1 MADEF
6 VKKLSLDITKS
17 LSKLEELEK
26 AVADTMGKIDK
37 SYSEAFKNINKNG
50 AFIDVNKSLTELKK
64 LEKALN
70 DTVSRMS
77 KKASGSNNNDA
88 MTAAQKEIK
97 ALQYVEKLK
106 TRMHQQSLNET
117 KLEIKEREKEYASYL
132 KREAALSKD
141 YYKQR
146 EKEEKR
152 YWDEVKSNANIALD
166 VYTDVMRRVVNVIQ
180 KAFRDAIS
188 YVEEYDKALTS
199 ISLVTMKPGG
209 KDVIG
214 ETYENLAKEMSVTAT
229 ELATAGEELYRQG
242 LGDDEVLGRMEAIT
256 IYAKI
261 SGETFSDSVEMIT
274 AAVNSFAKE
283 GEDTTD
289 LTMHIVDVWAKLGD
303 AVATS
308 ASEIGVAMQKVA
320 ASGQAA
326 GFTMEELS
334 ASIAVIES
342 QTRAAAESVGTA
354 LNSMMSRYMKV
365 SSAGWNTFVTT
376 DEGDVVKINDIAKA
390 LESVGLS
397 IVDAKGE
404 FLDFSEI
411 LIQLSGVWTGLSDA
425 NKNYIATQMAG
436 TRSLNYFLS
445 LMNNYDEVL
454 ELTAQGYDSAGV
466 ALEKYGIWTEGVEAS
481 QNRLTATMQD
491 FYSNVLDSDTVVR
504 FIDGISSLVE
514 FFDRATESS
523 GKANIGIGL
532 FVTALMMGVSV
543 LGKFR
548 SLGGTFSASLGAIA
562 RGFVT
567 STSAING
574 TAAAATSAT
583 AAVSGLKAAMIS
595 IGIGLAVTAITSFI
609 AGLSSLVDK
618 AETGAEKWNA

>member
-1 MADEF
+1 
-6 VKKLSLDITKS
+6 
-17 LSKLEELEK
+17 
-26 AVADTMGKIDK
+26 
-37 SYSEAFKNINKNG
+37 
-50 AFIDVNKSLTELKK
+50 
-64 LEKALN
+64 
-70 DTVSRMS
+70 
-77 KKASGSNNNDA
+77 
-88 MTAAQKEIK
+88 
-97 ALQYVEKLK
+97 
-106 TRMHQQSLNET
+106 
-117 KLEIKEREKEYASYL
+117 
-132 KREAALSKD
+132 
-141 YYKQR
+141 
-146 EKEEKR
+146 
-152 YWDEVKSNANIALD
+152 
-166 VYTDVMRRVVNVIQ
+166 
-180 KAFRDAIS
+180 
-188 YVEEYDKALTS
+188 
-199 ISLVTMKPGG
+199 
-209 KDVIG
+209 
-214 ETYENLAKEMSVTAT
+214 MSVTAT

-256 IYAKI
+256 TYAKI

-491 FYSNVLDSDTVVR
+491 FYSNVLDSDTVVK

-514 FFDRATESS
+514 FFDKATESS

-532 FVTALMMGVSV
+532 FVAALMMGVSA

-548 SLGGTFSASLGAIA
+548 SLGGTFSSSLGAIA

-567 STSAING
+567 STAAKWDCRSCSGCYGCGFG
-574 TAAAATSAT
+574 T
-583 AAVSGLKAAMIS
+583 
-595 IGIGLAVTAITSFI
+595 
-609 AGLSSLVDK
+609 
-618 AETGAEKWNA
+618 